1 MTPTIYKEQSSAA
14 ASDCGAFILDP
25 NEIFIQDLAQTDIAR
40 NKTLKVNGTYDFVEQ
55 LGKHELNT
63 ILQCQRQLTDA
74 ILNE

>member
-1 MTPTIYKEQSSAA
+1 MANGNDRDAY
-14 ASDCGAFILDP
+14 FRDP

-63 ILQCQRQLTDA
+63 ILQYQRQLTDA
-74 ILNE
+74 ILNEYGREQF

>member
-1 MTPTIYKEQSSAA
+1 MANGNDRDAY
-14 ASDCGAFILDP
+14 FRDP